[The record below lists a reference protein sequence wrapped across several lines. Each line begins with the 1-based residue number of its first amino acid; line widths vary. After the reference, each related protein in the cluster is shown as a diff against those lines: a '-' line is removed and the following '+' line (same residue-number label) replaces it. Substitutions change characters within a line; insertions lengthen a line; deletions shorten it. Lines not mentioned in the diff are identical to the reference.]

1 MNGIAFILKKH
12 RCSLFIALLVT
23 SAIVIIKFTDY
34 RIGYSSKADSINTTI
49 ENLAFSYLVAYL
61 FYLINDLIPA
71 ITQIKITRNSIS
83 NQLYNIHKNLRQII
97 NSIGPFNINNN
108 WYTWESFSK
117 AFEKTDLTILRKNTK
132 DILQKAYVISTIF
145 ISWYSYQRRT

>member
-97 NSIGPFNINNN
+97 NSIGPVS
-108 WYTWESFSK
+108 YTQSPSPR
-117 AFEKTDLTILRKNTK
+117 DRG
-132 DILQKAYVISTIF
+132 
-145 ISWYSYQRRT
+145 